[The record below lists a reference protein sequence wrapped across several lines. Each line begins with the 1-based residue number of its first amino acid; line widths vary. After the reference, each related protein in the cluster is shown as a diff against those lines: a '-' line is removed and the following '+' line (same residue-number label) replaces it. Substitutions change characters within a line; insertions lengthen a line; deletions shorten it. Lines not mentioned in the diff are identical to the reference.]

1 MEGRVQGMYAI
12 QALKAVVHRYK
23 IIIISVHGTELLYV
37 KIQAEMEGRVQGM
50 HAIQALKAVVHGYKI
65 IDGLY

>member
-37 KIQAEMEGRVQGM
+37 KI
-50 HAIQALKAVVHGYKI
+50 
-65 IDGLY
+65 

>member
-1 MEGRVQGMYAI
+1 MT
-12 QALKAVVHRYK
+12 LCKF
-23 IIIISVHGTELLYV
+23 
-37 KIQAEMEGRVQGM
+37 QAEMEGRVQGM